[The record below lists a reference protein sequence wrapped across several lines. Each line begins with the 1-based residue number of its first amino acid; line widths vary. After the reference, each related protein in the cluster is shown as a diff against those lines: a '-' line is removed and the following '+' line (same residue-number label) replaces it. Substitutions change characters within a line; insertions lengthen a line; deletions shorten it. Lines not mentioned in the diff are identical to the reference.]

1 MKMQNKVIIWGIDNF
16 NTLGLLRQLG
26 EEADL
31 FLLVYGS
38 KTGCATNSRYCKE
51 YAVASTIANGH
62 DYLKKHFAN
71 EAHKPVIIT
80 PGDEIIEYIDLHKA
94 EFERLFIVPGTTES
108 GILTKYD
115 NKIEMARLA
124 KEVGMDVP
132 FSMTCKWNTPIDGI
146 EYPCFLKPS
155 HIAAGHKNEFKCKK
169 VSNRQELEKALRLV
183 RKDSEF
189 LLQQFIPTEKEFV
202 VPGCRMKD
210 GTTVICGTYTTL
222 RYADDGNSS
231 YATVSAEIP
240 EMIDTACIERF
251 LERIDFHGIFGFE
264 YGLYQGKAYFFE
276 VNLRNDGTSQT
287 FYLAGANR
295 VLAWVYD
302 AAGLEYKHL
311 STSVTKPGTFMDEL
325 MDVSNVWHGRISF
338 KDWKRQ
344 RKEATYLK
352 YHNED
357 DMEPY
362 KVMWKKRWRMMLQY
376 AVVKRYRLYIVYLM
390 DKMES
395 WRNKN

>member
-1 MKMQNKVIIWGIDNF
+1 MIPNIVIIWGIDNF

-26 EEADL
+26 DEVES

-38 KTGCATNSRYCKE
+38 RSGCATSSKYCKD
-51 YAVASTIANGH
+51 YAIVQTIEDGF
-62 DYLKKHFAN
+62 DYLKCHFSQ
-71 EAHKPVIIT
+71 EPCKPVIIT
-80 PGDEIIEYIDLHKA
+80 PGDEIIEFIDQHKT
-94 EFERLFIVPGTTES
+94 EFEEYFIVPGTAEA
-108 GILTKYD
+108 GVLTKYD

-124 KEVGMDVP
+124 KEIGMDVP
-132 FSMTCKWNTPIDGI
+132 FSITCKWNTPIDGL

-155 HIAAGHKNEFKCKK
+155 HITAGHKNEFKCKK

-202 VPGCRMKD
+202 VSGCRMKD
-210 GTTVICGTYTTL
+210 GTTVVCGTYTTL

-231 YATVSAEIP
+231 YATVSAGIP
-240 EMIDTACIERF
+240 DMIDTACIEWF
-251 LERIDFHGIFGFE
+251 LERIDYHGIFGFE

-287 FYLAGANR
+287 FYLAGAHR

-302 AAGLEYKHL
+302 AVGMEYEHL

-325 MDVSNVWHGRISF
+325 MDVANVLHRRITY

-344 RKEATYLK
+344 RKETTYLK
-352 YHNED
+352 YYNED

-362 KVMWKKRWRMMLQY
+362 KVMRKKRWRMMLQY

-390 DKMES
+390 DKMKS
-395 WRNKN
+395 WRSKD